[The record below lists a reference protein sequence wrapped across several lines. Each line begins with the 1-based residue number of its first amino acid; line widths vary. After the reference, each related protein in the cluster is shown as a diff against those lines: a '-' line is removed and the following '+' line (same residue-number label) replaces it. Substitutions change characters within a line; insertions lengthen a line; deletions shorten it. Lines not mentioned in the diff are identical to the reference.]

1 MANTT
6 RGGLEPAIIVNSETG
21 ETVRCMFNPH
31 EYTLTKQNQW
41 TRGITKGKNIPRL
54 MFNQGGPQTLKLQ
67 LFFDTYAEGTDVREH
82 TDPLWRMMMV
92 DSDKMNHRTNKSEPP
107 AVAFQWGGL
116 VFIAVITNMTQKFTL
131 FLKDGTPVRTTVDVT
146 LEQLIDVEDF
156 ARQNPTSGGGEAH
169 KTRIVRAGERLDWI
183 AFEAYGDATEWRRI
197 AEANGLVNPLCLRP
211 GQRLAIPPLT

>member
-6 RGGLEPAIIVNSETG
+6 QGGLEPAVIANLDTG

-31 EYTLTKQNQW
+31 EYTLTKRNQW
-41 TRGITKGKNIPRL
+41 TRGVTKGKNIPRL
-54 MFNQGGPQTLKLQ
+54 MFNQGGAQTLQLQ
-67 LFFDTYAEGTDVREH
+67 LFFDTYAEGTDIREH

-92 DSDKMNHRTNKSEPP
+92 DADKINHRTNKSEPP

-156 ARQNPTSGGGEAH
+156 APQNPTSGGGEAA
-169 KTRIVRAGERLDWI
+169 KTRVVCAGERIDLI
-183 AFEAYGDATEWRRI
+183 SFEEYGDPTQWRRI
-197 AEANGLVNPLCLRP
+197 AGANGLTNPLRLRP
-211 GQRLAIPPLT
+211 GQRLTVPPLT